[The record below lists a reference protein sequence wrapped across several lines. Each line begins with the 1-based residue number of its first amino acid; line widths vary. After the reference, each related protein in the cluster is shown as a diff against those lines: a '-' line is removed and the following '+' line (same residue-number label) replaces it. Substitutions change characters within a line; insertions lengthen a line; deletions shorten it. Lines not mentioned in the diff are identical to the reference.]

1 MVYLESMRNEARV
14 GQIYIAPGA
23 GEPMR
28 SLDRVRAITNSGL
41 EGDRYQLKEGFWQKV
56 KKPREVSRDVS
67 LISEQAILMARAE
80 YGQDFDPM
88 MTRRNLVV
96 IGDVDLMVFVDQIF
110 RVGNVQM
117 KGIEG
122 CTPCNR
128 PSSLSEIKGFE
139 KAFKAEGRAGIRARI
154 LNDGDILVNDP
165 IVLI

>member
-1 MVYLESMRNEARV
+1 
-14 GQIYIAPGA
+14 
-23 GEPMR
+23 
-28 SLDRVRAITNSGL
+28 
-41 EGDRYQLKEGFWQKV
+41 
-56 KKPREVSRDVS
+56 
-67 LISEQAILMARAE
+67 MARAE

-96 IGDVDLMVFVDQIF
+96 VGDVDLMVFVDQIF

-117 KGIEG
+117 KGIEE

-128 PSSLSEIKGFE
+128 PSSLSGIKGFE